1 MPATQ
6 IPADSDRLADLTC
19 PELFKPSYIESGRRY
34 WEASSAGALIAVH
47 VTTCR
52 LFAHATVGNLR
63 IGFDADGA
71 KLEPH
76 NFRAT
81 CAHSTD
87 DGREVAMGEIPE
99 RVQVDC
105 AREIS
110 AEVARR
116 IEISKPRKLTF
127 AQVQRIYGRAVD

>member
-1 MPATQ
+1 MAPCY
-6 IPADSDRLADLTC
+6 L
-19 PELFKPSYIESGRRY
+19 
-34 WEASSAGALIAVH
+34 AGAMKKTRNDLPIAVH

-99 RVQVDC
+99 RVQIDC
-105 AREIS
+105 AREVS
-110 AEVARR
+110 AEIAHR

-127 AQVQRIYGRAVD
+127 AQVQRIYGRAVG